1 MEKTGNSQANEFCGI
16 RTRLILKPDR
26 KRRRIVALIG
36 LLAIGSGLFDW
47 LAIATG
53 TSSALAKP
61 AASNRTSPTGSL
73 PRPRVTLEGRK
84 SIDRGIEWLV
94 SAIRRNGSVGVDVGA
109 PPDLGCTAIT
119 GLALL
124 SQGNTPTAGPH
135 SQELNQILGYLLN
148 TVEKMPDGSIPVE
161 NKTLVQ
167 MKIGRHAPTFLMAL
181 FFSQVYGEAGE
192 EEPAVKRALERL
204 VVAIGANQQKDG
216 TWGNESWAPVLGT
229 VLGWE
234 SLRGSASVGLDVQG
248 SAKLAGDALLKK
260 MQERNDVEVLSW
272 MFNFYKETASLRALY
287 SLGYYDDPSFQE
299 CVRRVLLLPTSEPR
313 LFSEAGGE
321 EFLAFYLISEC
332 MLKQRED
339 SWASW
344 YPVVS
349 EKIMHIQ
356 NRDGSWSG
364 HHCITARTFCTAA
377 ALLTLQAPN
386 RCLPSS
392 DF

>member
-1 MEKTGNSQANEFCGI
+1 MISIRKQITRSRQCTGLVGMFAISLLLFGVSSVS
-16 RTRLILKPDR
+16 TRIP
-26 KRRRIVALIG
+26 
-36 LLAIGSGLFDW
+36 
-47 LAIATG
+47 
-53 TSSALAKP
+53 SALAKP
-61 AASNRTSPTGSL
+61 ANADKSKSSL
-73 PRPRVTLEGRK
+73 PRPRVTPDGRK
-84 SIDRGIEWLV
+84 SIERGTDWLV
-94 SAIRRNGSVGVDVGA
+94 STIRRNGSVGVDAGS
-109 PPDLGCTAIT
+109 PPDLACTAIT

-124 SQGNTPTAGPH
+124 SQGNTPSAGPH
-135 SQELNQILGYLLN
+135 SHELRQILGYLLN
-148 TVEKMPDGSIPVE
+148 AVEKAPPGTVPMEDKSLI
-161 NKTLVQ
+161 Q
-167 MKIGRHAPTFLMAL
+167 MKIGRHAPTFFMAL
-181 FFSQVYGEAGE
+181 FFSQIYGESGE
-192 EEPAVKRALERL
+192 EEAAVKKALERL
-204 VVAIGANQQKDG
+204 VVAIGQAQQADG

-229 VLGWE
+229 VMGWE

-287 SLGYYDDPSFQE
+287 SLGYYDDPNFQE

-313 LFSEAGGE
+313 LFTEAGGE
-321 EFLAFYLISEC
+321 EFLAFFLITEC
-332 MLKQRED
+332 MLKQRD
-339 SWASW
+339 DNWAGW

-349 EKIMHIQ
+349 EKIMRVQ
-356 NRDGSWSG
+356 NGDGSWSG